1 FRIHVSPTTKSIL
14 DILGGY
20 HLQLR
25 GKVELKG
32 KGLVDSF
39 WLIGKDNFNKPLPDP
54 PPLI

>member
-1 FRIHVSPTTKSIL
+1 M

-54 PPLI
+54 PPLTE